1 MELYLRPRP
10 FLWAGAGTPHP
21 AHHNVPSASRL
32 SDHPARSFTQKFG
45 RKVNE
50 SCTCAFFRA
59 GSRRAASHLRR
70 LALSVRGSQPPKMS
84 ESVEAAPAGKLNPN
98 NQPGNMTQSTPA
110 EHPVFRRPPVGG
122 VCRAVFR
129 AFIHTPRK
137 GINRGSNGN
146 FFPEPCAP
154 VADIPSANPLIGPS
168 CCTLSGGGTSFFT
181 EIVDQTIY
189 IYRSLLFKCD
199 WFLRRTGLCGGA
211 SGIRKNLTTSLSSPI
226 HARRQPWI
234 QKGSNVTQ
242 KTTAAVVA
250 CIGDT
255 LFRPQGRNF
264 HPSLSNNPAEMHS
277 EGAGRLRHTR
287 LCGAVSE
294 HFTAFSRTGRRL
306 LQSGKCY
313 IVVI

>member
-1 MELYLRPRP
+1 MGRCRN
-10 FLWAGAGTPHP
+10 T
-21 AHHNVPSASRL
+21 ASGPPIPCRVQRL
-32 SDHPARSFTQKFG
+32 SDHPARSFTQEAG
-45 RKVNE
+45 RKDNE

-98 NQPGNMTQSTPA
+98 NQPGNMSRNQPQPNTLCSVGHRSAGFVVPYSGLSSI
-110 EHPVFRRPPVGG
+110 HPE
-122 VCRAVFR
+122 
-129 AFIHTPRK
+129 
-137 GINRGSNGN
+137 RGSTEGQTGISS
-146 FFPEPCAP
+146 PEPCAP
-154 VADIPSANPLIGPS
+154 VADIPSANPLIGRS

-211 SGIRKNLTTSLSSPI
+211 SGIRKSLTTSLSSPI

-287 LCGAVSE
+287 LCGVVSG

-313 IVVI
+313 IVAI